1 MTEVANLGFASAVGD
16 YQPRVKRSF
25 CNNLLLV
32 HEAASLLRMLLN
44 QKKNSDIWY
53 SDNGG
58 ALKKTKKN
66 MIR

>member
-32 HEAASLLRMLLN
+32 HEAASLSCMLLN
-44 QKKNSDIWY
+44 QKKTPIF
-53 SDNGG
+53 GIVIMEE
-58 ALKKTKKN
+58 L
-66 MIR
+66 